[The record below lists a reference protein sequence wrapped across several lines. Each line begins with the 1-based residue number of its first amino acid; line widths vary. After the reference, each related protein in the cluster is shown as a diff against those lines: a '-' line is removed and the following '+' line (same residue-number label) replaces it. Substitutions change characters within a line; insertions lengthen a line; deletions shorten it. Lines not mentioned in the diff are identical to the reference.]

1 VNTSV
6 KAMQEL
12 GFLNEFQSNCPTDE
26 ANTYVDFVREG
37 MAGCWS
43 KVTGEPSWLRLTEQ
57 WATLAKSVFLF
68 EVHGAVP
75 KATYAGLP
83 WLRYLR

>member
-1 VNTSV
+1 
-6 KAMQEL
+6 
-12 GFLNEFQSNCPTDE
+12 
-26 ANTYVDFVREG
+26 
-37 MAGCWS
+37 
-43 KVTGEPSWLRLTEQ
+43 
-57 WATLAKSVFLF
+57 LAKSVFLF